1 MGARDRDIVAAAHRR
16 DPGRM
21 TAPNESLISELK
33 VARERFL
40 ELVSELRP
48 DLHRYCARMV
58 GSVADGEDIVQ
69 ETLARAYYELSGLRE
84 LPALRGWL
92 FRIAHNRALDV
103 LRRPGRG
110 VSERVEDF
118 GDTLVDDAAN
128 PDAEQARVE
137 AVQTAI
143 SRFLELAPLQR
154 SCVILKDVLGYSLEE
169 IAALLEV
176 SVAAIKSALHR
187 GRVRLRELGAEPV
200 GASAPR
206 QFSPALVRYA
216 ALFNARDWDGVRA
229 MLVDDVKLELV
240 SLTRRSGRDGV
251 GGYFTNYSRWHG
263 WRFAPGWLDG
273 REVLA
278 VFTGA
283 GGVQPRYFVEVTLR
297 GEGVALIRD
306 FYHVPYIGTDARIE
320 GVE

>member
-1 MGARDRDIVAAAHRR
+1 
-16 DPGRM
+16 M

-40 ELVSELRP
+40 ELVSEVRP

-69 ETLARAYYELSGLRE
+69 DTLARAYYELSGLRE
-84 LPALRGWL
+84 LPALRAWL
-92 FRIAHNRALDV
+92 FRIAHNRALDH
-103 LRRPGRG
+103 LRRPGRAG
-110 VSERVEDF
+110 NERIEDM

-128 PDAEQARVE
+128 PDAEQAREE

-169 IAALLEV
+169 IAALLEA
-176 SVAAIKSALHR
+176 SVPAIKSGLHR
-187 GRVRLRELGAEPV
+187 GRTRLHELGAQ
-200 GASAPR
+200 SAAAVAAPKR
-206 QFSPALVRYA
+206 QFSPALEGYA
-216 ALFNARDWDGVRA
+216 ALFNARDWDAVRA

-240 SLTRRSGRDGV
+240 SMAKRSGREGV
-251 GGYFTNYSRWHG
+251 GGYFTNYSRWEG
-263 WRFAPGWLDG
+263 WRFVPGWLDG

-278 VFTGA
+278 VFTGR
-283 GGVQPRYFVEVTLR
+283 GGTQPRYFVELTWR
-297 GEGVALIRD
+297 GEEVAGIRD
-306 FYHVPYIGTDARIE
+306 FYHVPYIGRDARIE
-320 GVE
+320 VGD